1 MRDIK
6 KVVGDVLEQSELIK
20 AVAQVKDAKGKS
32 VLYGDEVRALTSEE
46 IETLI
51 QNGCYSND
59 WTKILVINNGF
70 DVFRFHDTCFWGVC
84 VLGKCGEL
92 VEVAP
97 GVVLPS
103 GIYNSVLYNCEV
115 GADVLIYNANIL
127 SNYII
132 EDKVILYNVG
142 EMIAREGCAF
152 GNGQELSVAI
162 ETGGRETLTYADI
175 TIPVA
180 EKVATSRADKEFLK
194 EYAEFVAD
202 YVERITSPKG
212 IIKRGAQVKNTKKI
226 EDVFMGESAVIDN
239 ATLVKNSTL
248 LSNPEEKT
256 RITDGAYVVN
266 SILQWGCEV
275 TSMAIVDSSVLTEHS
290 HIERHGKVTQSIIG
304 PNTGIAE
311 GEVTASLV
319 GPFVGFHHQALLIA
333 AFWPEGKG
341 NVGYGANIGSN
352 HTGKAPDQEIWCGEG
367 TFFGL
372 GVNIKFPADFSRA
385 PYCIIATGVTALPQK
400 IEFPFSLINTPS
412 ASYEGISPEF
422 GEIFPGWVLSDNI
435 FTIRRNEGKFRKRN
449 KARRTQFVFEVFR
462 PDIVD
467 LMIDARKRLSNIKEQ
482 KELYTGK
489 DIPGLGKNYM
499 LENRRVKGIETYT
512 RYIRYYA
519 LMGLKRRVEA
529 LLAEGKKDELAQ
541 IYDTVTDDERWEHE
555 RKILLAEFEKK
566 DVAEHLRLLSSMQ
579 EEIARDV
586 QRSKEKD
593 DKRGKRIIPD
603 YPEAHKP
610 AAEESFV
617 KETWEATR
625 KLQQEIEEILKTF

>member
-1 MRDIK
+1 MTNIK
-6 KVVGDVLEQSELIK
+6 EVVGDVLEQSELIK
-20 AVAQVKDAKGKS
+20 AVAKVKESKGKS
-32 VLYGDEVRALTSEE
+32 ILYGDNVRSLTAEE
-46 IETLI
+46 IETLV
-51 QNGCYSND
+51 QNGCYSPD
-59 WTKILVINNGF
+59 WSKILVVAEGF
-70 DVFRFHDTCFWGVC
+70 DVFRIHDSCFWGTC
-84 VLGKCGEL
+84 VLGKFSEM

-97 GVVLPS
+97 GVKIPS
-103 GIYNSVLYNCEV
+103 GVYGSLLYNCEV
-115 GADVLIYNANIL
+115 GTDALIYSANIV

-132 EDKVILYNVG
+132 EDKAVIYNVC
-142 EMIAREGCAF
+142 ELIARESCSF
-152 GNGQELSVAI
+152 GNGLELSIAI

-180 EKVATSRADKEFLK
+180 EKVATLRGDKEFLK
-194 EYAEFVAD
+194 AYAEFVEE
-202 YVERITSPKG
+202 YVKRVTSPKG
-212 IIKRGAQVKNTKKI
+212 IIKQGAQVKNTKKI
-226 EDVFMGESAVIDN
+226 EDVYIGESAVIDN
-239 ATLVKNSTL
+239 ATLVKNATL

-256 RITDGAYVVN
+256 RISDGAYVVN

-290 HIERHGKVTQSIIG
+290 HVERHGKVTQSIIG

-341 NVGYGANIGSN
+341 NVGYGANVGSN

-400 IEFPFSLINTPS
+400 IEFPFSLINTPA

-422 GEIFPGWVLSDNI
+422 GEIFPAWVLSDNI
-435 FTIRRNEGKFRKRN
+435 FTIRRNEGKFKKRN

-467 LMIDARKRLSNIKEQ
+467 LMIEARKRLSEVKEQ
-482 KELYTGK
+482 KELYTDK

-499 LENRRVKGIETYT
+499 LEPRRIKGIETYT

-529 LLAEGKKDELAQ
+529 LLAEGKKEEIARV
-541 IYDTVTDDERWEHE
+541 YDTATDDARWEHE
-555 RKILLAEFEKK
+555 RKILLAEFEDKN
-566 DVAEHLRLLSSMQ
+566 VAEHLRLLSTMQ
-579 EEIARDV
+579 EEIAKDV

-593 DKRGKRIIPD
+593 DKRGVRIIPD
-603 YPEAHKP
+603 YAEAHTP

-617 KETWEATR
+617 KETWETTR
-625 KLQQEIEEILKTF
+625 KLQQEIENILSQL